1 MYTFSGTFS
10 SKPSTGKEIA
20 RQTAEIEDLRKK
32 LNRETEEKT
41 ILQDEMARKDALLQ
55 NIKEPTQSNREGIIS
70 YYNYVTNKYFIPVL
84 RTVCI
89 HY

>member
-70 YYNYVTNKYFIPVL
+70 YYNYGTNNLYLF
-84 RTVCI
+84 
-89 HY
+89 